1 MKYIIEFV
9 ECDNCEEDGIINNEV
24 YMKNKSNLT
33 NLKCWNCGEVYIL
46 DEEYTHKTFSKIN
59 Q

>member
-1 MKYIIEFV
+1 MKYIIDFV

-24 YMKNKSNLT
+24 YENNKDNLE
-33 NLKCWNCGEVYIL
+33 NLKCWNCKKVYIV